1 VRLLCQIFSLV
12 VKFFMRFLKRTEQ
25 ICFLHLTLVSLALML
40 AAAVRTSS
48 AQEMTLTNRALKL
61 DGTNS
66 YVMLPPDIFTNLT
79 EATIETW
86 AKWQAFGSFSR
97 VFEFGAGYQSVSVFN
112 HSTNSDLR
120 FNIYPRFAKSEPK
133 WMFTAYAK
141 EALRTNEWVH
151 IAAVSGSSG
160 MKLYVNG
167 RLAAQHTNKMTFAD
181 IHAPQTNYLGRGLA
195 RGPTD
200 RDFRGEIDEVRVWD
214 HPRSVTQ
221 IRDNMFKR
229 LSGKEEGLTHLWNFD
244 DSTVRDSG
252 PKGHHGKLM
261 GKARIGRV
269 DLDLALAVVPKPP
282 APVVPTNAAPAP
294 APIAAAPASNPSAAQ
309 APIPI
314 HVAVTAP
321 TTSSN
326 AATIAIIC
334 SAISVGALVVF
345 LMLLFRRNNNSG
357 QAQLAHNAPAQ
368 LGSGDERAVA
378 GAPVDPQ
385 MRERALADLTDFA
398 KQSLVQGLYTQRA
411 ALLEVHQKAQEEL
424 AALEAWVVA
433 LRLPERIAA
442 YEKRIAELEGE
453 LATRGDELR
462 ELTLATLNVLREKL
476 EEEKKKEVK
485 PSRFN

>member
-1 VRLLCQIFSLV
+1 
-12 VKFFMRFLKRTEQ
+12 M
-25 ICFLHLTLVSLALML
+25 LVSLAVTLL
-40 AAAVRTSS
+40 TTANTSS
-48 AQEMTLTNRALKL
+48 AQETTLTNRALKL

-66 YVMLPPDIFTNLT
+66 YLVLPPDIFTNFT
-79 EATIETW
+79 EATIEAW
-86 AKWQAFGSFSR
+86 AKWHTFGSFAR

-151 IAAVSGSSG
+151 IAAVSGSGG

-181 IHAPQTNYLGRGLA
+181 IRAAQTNYVGRGLA

-200 RDFRGEIDEVRVWD
+200 KDFRGEIDELRVWD
-214 HPRSVTQ
+214 HQRSVTQ

-229 LSGKEEGLTHLWNFD
+229 LSGKEDGLTHLWGFD
-244 DSTVRDSG
+244 DSTPKDLG
-252 PKGHHGKLM
+252 PNGHHGKLM

-269 DLDLALAVVPKPP
+269 DLDLAMAEVPKPP
-282 APVVPTNAAPAP
+282 TPPIPAVPTNA
-294 APIAAAPASNPSAAQ
+294 APIAAAPASNAPAQ
-309 APIPI
+309 QTPIPI

-321 TTSSN
+321 PTSSN

-345 LMLLFRRNNNSG
+345 LMLLFRRNNPG
-357 QAQLAHNAPAQ
+357 PAQLAHNAPAQ
-368 LGSGDERAVA
+368 LGSGDGAVT
-378 GAPVDPQ
+378 GAPVDPE

-424 AALEAWVVA
+424 AALEARVVA

-462 ELTLATLNVLREKL
+462 ELTMATLNVLREKL
-476 EEEKKKEVK
+476 EEEKKKEIK
-485 PSRFN
+485 PTRFN